1 MSPFLALLLCA
12 SAAAAEPLPPLY
24 AGLARHLA
32 AAKAPARK
40 VFPLALQPAAPAQT
54 PLLLDVPLAELR
66 DAPLSAVTVEADGRS
81 WTLGV
86 VTDADYDEY
95 FVVLRSGGET
105 VVSPLAPLGRFL
117 ERGGVLVEGEDG
129 PLLRLNA
136 RISLLHP
143 INGTSI
149 VAVDAEDGSRDA
161 FTIGRLVE
169 ALKLR
174 GRAVRAGEHVYHLFV
189 LPVAVD
195 GGLSAERHVFLIRIA
210 GTRTRGYAVR
220 EDALEPGRPYRVVVG
235 ETPMTLLKTADER
248 LVIRSAR

>member
-1 MSPFLALLLCA
+1 VRPLLALLLCA
-12 SAAAAEPLPPLY
+12 SAASAEPLSPVY
-24 AGLARHLA
+24 AGLTRHLA

-40 VFPLALQPAAPAQT
+40 VFPLALRPAVPAQT

-66 DAPLSAVTVEADGRS
+66 DAPLSAVSVEADGRTWS
-81 WTLGV
+81 LGI
-86 VTDADYDEY
+86 VTDADYDEF
-95 FVVLRSGGET
+95 FVVLRSGAET
-105 VVSPLAPLGRFL
+105 IVSPLAPLGRFL

-143 INGTSI
+143 INGSSI

-189 LPVAVD
+189 LPVAAN
-195 GGLSAERHVFLIRIA
+195 GALSAERHVFLIRIA

-220 EDALEPGRPYRVVVG
+220 EDALEPGRTYGVTVG
-235 ETPMTLLKTADER
+235 ETALTLLKTGDGR
-248 LVIRSAR
+248 LVIRSAD

>member
-1 MSPFLALLLCA
+1 VRPLLALLLCA
-12 SAAAAEPLPPLY
+12 SAASAEPLSPVY

-40 VFPLALQPAAPAQT
+40 VFPLALRPAAPAQT

-66 DAPLSAVTVEADGRS
+66 DAPLSAVSVEADGRRWS
-81 WTLGV
+81 LGV
-86 VTDADYDEY
+86 VTDADYDEF
-95 FVVLRSGGET
+95 FVVLRSGAET
-105 VVSPLAPLGRFL
+105 IVSPLAPLGRFL

-143 INGTSI
+143 INGSSI

-189 LPVAVD
+189 LPVAAN
-195 GGLSAERHVFLIRIA
+195 GALSAERHVFLIRIA

-220 EDALEPGRPYRVVVG
+220 EDALEPGRTYGVTVG
-235 ETPMTLLKTADER
+235 ETALTLLKTGDGR
-248 LVIRSAR
+248 LVIRSAD